1 MKNDD
6 NMSKRQQLTVGLDL
20 ARRVKKLAKYSGM
33 TIKSWTSRAL
43 DSAVQ
48 QGEQQMKSETKKAA

>member
-1 MKNDD
+1 MLQSAD
-6 NMSKRQQLTVGLDL
+6 NMSKRQQLTVGSDL

-48 QGEQQMKSETKKAA
+48 AGEQQMKSETKK